1 MNTATVLSTDGMPQ
15 QETAAAWREWMAR
28 LFSGLQTDLYG
39 DTRMDGSLYVAHAG
53 EVVLTKLEAGR
64 HRVVRDS
71 HRLRDSEEAYLKI
84 IAPWA
89 GSAQVRQSEQES
101 SVSGGSW
108 VVYDTSRPYEVH
120 SPQRAEYLIL
130 MVPRRSIEQR
140 GLNLEG
146 LMGRNVGGASG
157 MARIALETMRST
169 YQELGSMSAPMARR
183 AGELLVDMVHLS
195 LQDLA
200 GKSTA
205 RTQRQALHDRI
216 CAYVAAHLREPG
228 LSVEA
233 VAAALNCSKRHVH
246 NGFAGKDMSLGAF
259 IQHSRLELCMR
270 ELRQPELAQR
280 TITDIALS
288 CGFGNSAHFSRAF
301 KAYVGMSPS
310 EYRNAHC
317 SAVRDL
323 PKK

>member
-1 MNTATVLSTDGMPQ
+1 MDNTMVLSTDGMP
-15 QETAAAWREWMAR
+15 ERESTLAWRDWMAR

-39 DTRMDGSLYVAHAG
+39 DTQFDGQLCVARAG
-53 EVVLTKLEAGR
+53 EVVLTKLEANR
-64 HRVVRDS
+64 HRVMRGNQ
-71 HRLRDSEEAYLKI
+71 RLRDSEEPYLKI
-84 IAPWA
+84 IAPWQ
-89 GSAQVRQSEQES
+89 GSAQVCQNEQQATAS
-101 SVSGGSW
+101 SGSW

-120 SPQRAEYLIL
+120 NLQRADYLIL
-130 MVPRRSIEQR
+130 MLPRRSIECR
-140 GLNLEG
+140 GLNTEG

-157 MARIALETMRST
+157 IARIALDTMRST
-169 YQELGSMSAPMARR
+169 YQELGSMSAPLAQR

-195 LQDLA
+195 LQELA

-216 CAYVAAHLREPG
+216 CAYVASHLREPG
-228 LSVEA
+228 LSVER
-233 VAAALNCSKRHVH
+233 VASALNCSKRHVH
-246 NGFAGKDMSLGAF
+246 NGFAGQDISLGVF

-280 TITDIALS
+280 TITDIAMA

-310 EYRNAHC
+310 EYRNAHKHG
-317 SAVRDL
+317 SHN
-323 PKK
+323 